1 MDTDIRSSCLFCKI
15 ADKKIN
21 AAFVHED
28 EDSFSIRDI
37 NPQAPTHILII
48 PRQHL
53 ESIAHAMPQD
63 SVLLGKL
70 FGKAA
75 AIALKEG
82 IEKGFRLVVN
92 TGEDGGQTVGHLHIH
107 LLAGRP
113 LLWPPG

>member
-1 MDTDIRSSCLFCKI
+1 MDSDIRSTCLFCKI

-48 PRQHL
+48 PRVHMP
-53 ESIAHAMPQD
+53 SIAHAEPQD
-63 SVLLGKL
+63 RALLGSL
-70 FGKAA
+70 FQKAA
-75 AIALKEG
+75 VIAQKEG
-82 IEKGFRLVVN
+82 ITNGFRLAVN